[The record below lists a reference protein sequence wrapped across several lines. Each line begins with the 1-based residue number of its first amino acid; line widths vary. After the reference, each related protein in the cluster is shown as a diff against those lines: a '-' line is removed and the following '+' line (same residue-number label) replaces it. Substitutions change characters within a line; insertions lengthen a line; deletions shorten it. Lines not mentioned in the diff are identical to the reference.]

1 MITVDVNN
9 VVTEALIRIT
19 LMLIVSLKSQTPTK
33 RFPSKGQTPSIQTLV
48 KLLPKSSAIPRQMHL
63 DQRSMHP
70 GTLTKVSPLVF
81 RGLDATFAIKPT
93 TLQIHVQAKAKSK
106 PALRLR
112 SIKTKDSWRFG
123 KAHSPTQNKN
133 NVLLVSSNH
142 GETIYAQHVWASYRL
157 ITDVILTT

>member
-1 MITVDVNN
+1 MYIDRLTSVVRIPSTTRVVTTVDAND
-9 VVTEALIRIT
+9 VVTEALIQIT
-19 LMLIVSLKSQTPTK
+19 LTVIANLRSQTPTK

-81 RGLDATFAIKPT
+81 RGLDATFAIKPI
-93 TLQIHVQAKAKSK
+93 TLQMRVQAKAKSK

-112 SIKTKDSWRFG
+112 
-123 KAHSPTQNKN
+123 
-133 NVLLVSSNH
+133 
-142 GETIYAQHVWASYRL
+142 
-157 ITDVILTT
+157 